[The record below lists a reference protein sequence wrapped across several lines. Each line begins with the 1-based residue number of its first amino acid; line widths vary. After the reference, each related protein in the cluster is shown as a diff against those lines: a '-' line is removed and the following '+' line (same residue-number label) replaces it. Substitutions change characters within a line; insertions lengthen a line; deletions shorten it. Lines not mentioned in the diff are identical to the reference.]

1 MLAKYINEHQI
12 KRPTNPLR
20 EGGKVYSNPT
30 EETLRELGYKDVIV
44 EPMPEVEEGK
54 GVMPVYTD
62 GKMITQGWEIIDELE
77 I

>member
-20 EGGKVYSNPT
+20 EGDKVYSNPT
-30 EETLRELGYKDVIV
+30 EETLRELGYKDLVI

-54 GVMPVYTD
+54 ALMPVYTD
-62 GKMITQGWEIIDELE
+62 GEVITQGWEIIDEPE